1 MAEHRIILADG
12 SRLLREMLKRI
23 FEKSDDL
30 EVVGEVTDIKNLPHL
45 IREKKAQWVIL
56 STPPEESVP
65 RWIETIISE
74 QPEVR
79 FLSVS
84 NDGSQIKI
92 KWYEP
97 HEKIIKG
104 LSLQDLITILQEE
117 LFPLEKYPEL

>member
-104 LSLQDLITILQEE
+104 LSLQDLITIIQEG
-117 LFPLEKYPEL
+117 LFPLEK

>member
-104 LSLQDLITILQEE
+104 LSLQDLITIIQEG
-117 LFPLEKYPEL
+117 LFPLEKYPQL

>member
-12 SRLLREMLKRI
+12 SRLMREMLKRI